1 MFRLLIAAGVA
12 VYCFF
17 PLRAG
22 AQSAAETTSKVFFA
36 QDDLAIDRF
45 TESPERSAAMVNSLV
60 IAATGQVEIAK
71 AWRTLVTP
79 ADRVGIKVATA
90 GGRYFS
96 SHHGIVSAIIAGLEA
111 AGVPRER
118 IVVWDR
124 NSDDLRAAGFLPRT
138 GRYEVRAIDPPKGF
152 DREAQITA
160 PMLGK
165 LMWGD
170 LLFAEK
176 QRVPFGK
183 QKSDSD
189 QLSSISHL
197 ARIVSREVTKIINV
211 PVLSDERGCGIA
223 GAIYNATIPNVDN
236 WRRFTQTEGVITA
249 SPTEIYADERV
260 GPKCVLHIMDG
271 LLAQYAGGPAFSP
284 NYSFPHRTIYASKDP
299 VALDATVL
307 RKLDGWRVQAK
318 LPPLAKRGV
327 WLEDAAAMGLGNA
340 AESRIEIRQV
350 EPMK

>member
-1 MFRLLIAAGVA
+1 MFRLLIAAGFA
-12 VYCFF
+12 ASCLL

-22 AQSAAETTSKVFFA
+22 AQVPAETTSTVFFA
-36 QDDLAIDRF
+36 QDDQVMDRF
-45 TESPERSAAMVNSLV
+45 IENPERSGAMLNSLV
-60 IAATGQVEIAK
+60 MAATGQTEIGK
-71 AWRTLVTP
+71 AWRTLVSP

-96 SHHGIVSAIIAGLEA
+96 SHHGVVSAIVAGLEA
-111 AGVPRER
+111 AGVKRER
-118 IVVWDR
+118 IVIWDR
-124 NSDDLRAAGFLPRT
+124 NSDDLRAAGYLPRT
-138 GRYEVRAIDPPKGF
+138 GRSEVKAIDPPRGY
-152 DREAQITA
+152 DRDAAITA

-165 LMWGD
+165 LIWGD
-170 LLFAEK
+170 LLFVEK

-183 QKSDSD
+183 QKSEDD
-189 QLSSISHL
+189 QLSSTSHL

-236 WRRFTQTEGVITA
+236 WRRFTQTEGAITA
-249 SPTEIYADERV
+249 SPAEIYADERI

-271 LLAQYAGGPAFSP
+271 LLVQYAGGPGFSP
-284 NYSFPHRTIYASKDP
+284 NYSFPHQTIYVSKDP
-299 VALDATVL
+299 VALDATAL
-307 RKLDGWRVQAK
+307 RKLDGWRAQAK

-340 AESRIEIRQV
+340 AESRVEIRQV
-350 EPMK
+350 EVAK